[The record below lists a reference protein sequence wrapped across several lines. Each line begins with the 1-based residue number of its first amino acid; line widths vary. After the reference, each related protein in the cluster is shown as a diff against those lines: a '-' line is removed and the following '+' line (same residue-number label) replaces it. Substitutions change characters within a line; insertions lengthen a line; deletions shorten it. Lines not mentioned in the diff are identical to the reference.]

1 MSFWKRLRFYGIG
14 FGIGIL
20 IVYALFGNRSCASPN
35 DLKMRELAF
44 QYFRLSDKA
53 KCKMKCL
60 NINTQMLKIYLRH
73 FEVNYD
79 LSEVRKKPCGSYF
92 VQPQEDHASE
102 YNFNLILNDCDTIT
116 QIDDINILKA
126 MPSCTCQ

>member
-14 FGIGIL
+14 FGIGLL

-35 DLKMRELAF
+35 ELKMRELVF
-44 QYFRLSDKA
+44 QYFRMSDKA

-60 NINTQMLKIYLRH
+60 RLNEYVLKIQLRH
-73 FEVNYD
+73 FEINYD
-79 LSEVRKKPCGSYF
+79 LSDVHKTPCGTYF
-92 VQPQEDHASE
+92 IQPKKDHVSE
-102 YNFNLILNDCDTIT
+102 YNFNLVMNDCDTIT

>member
-1 MSFWKRLRFYGIG
+1 MNFWKRLRFYGIG
-14 FGIGIL
+14 FGMGLL
-20 IVYALFGNRSCASPN
+20 IVYAMFGNRSCASPN
-35 DLKMRELAF
+35 EIKMRELAF

-60 NINTQMLKIYLRH
+60 TMNEQVLKIYLRH
-73 FEVNYD
+73 FEINYD
-79 LSEVRKKPCGSYF
+79 LSDVRKVPCGSYF
-92 VQPQEDHASE
+92 VQPKKDHVND
-102 YNFNLILNDCDTIT
+102 YNFNLIMNDCDTIT

>member
-1 MSFWKRLRFYGIG
+1 MDFWKRLRFYGIG

-20 IVYALFGNRSCASPN
+20 IVYAMFGNRSCASPN
-35 DLKMRELAF
+35 ELKMRELAF
-44 QYFRLSDKA
+44 QYFRVSDKA

-60 NINTQMLKIYLRH
+60 TMNNDILKIYLRH
-73 FEVNYD
+73 FEINYD
-79 LSEVRKKPCGSYF
+79 LSDVHKEPCGMYF
-92 VQPQEDHASE
+92 VQPKKDHATE
-102 YNFNLILNDCDTIT
+102 YNFNLVMNDCDTVT